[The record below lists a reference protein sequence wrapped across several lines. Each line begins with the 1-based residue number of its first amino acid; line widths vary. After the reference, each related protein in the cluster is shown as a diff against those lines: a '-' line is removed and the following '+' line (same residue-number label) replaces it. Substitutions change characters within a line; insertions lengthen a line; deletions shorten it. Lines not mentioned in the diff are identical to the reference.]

1 MCTDPQKKKKKKR
14 VVVFQVRL
22 GSLWWKQGEEELNF
36 HEENVPLYFEKK
48 K

>member
-22 GSLWWKQGEEELNF
+22 GSLWWKEGEEGLNF